1 MVKPRLAAG
10 SADGRRNPPSYRA
23 SLNERATASARANPP
38 APHTI
43 TRHWVVTLSSMERR
57 CCIAA
62 PRRVLRPFGVLVL
75 LCALNVP
82 SAYASSPT
90 MFNKNGVRA
99 TLPPGWWAS
108 DRRMSSGVE
117 PVFRLTVSNR
127 PLIRTSKDTGPC
139 YAGIGQQ
146 IQPRAVVAILRE
158 AVGADLRSGRFDK
171 RPARF
176 VLPKRQLGQDNSC
189 LGDHATQ
196 IVFKD
201 AGRGFYLWIAV
212 GRAAPPDRVERLLTL
227 LNKLALS

>member
-1 MVKPRLAAG
+1 MERRRLAA
-10 SADGRRNPPSYRA
+10 PPQA
-23 SLNERATASARANPP
+23 
-38 APHTI
+38 
-43 TRHWVVTLSSMERR
+43 
-57 CCIAA
+57 
-62 PRRVLRPFGVLVL
+62 LRQFGVLL
-75 LCALNVP
+75 MLILLNVP
-82 SAYASSPT
+82 SAHASSPT
-90 MFNKNGVRA
+90 TFNKNGVRA

-127 PLIRTSKDTGPC
+127 PLIRTSKDSGPC

-158 AVGADLRSGRFDK
+158 AIGVDLRSGRFDK

-176 VLPKRQLGQDNSC
+176 VLPKRQRGQDNSC

-196 IVFKD
+196 IAFKD
-201 AGRGFYLWIAV
+201 AGRGFYLWIAA

-227 LNKLALS
+227 LNKLAFS